1 MTKNDPAHRNPSF
14 RRIVEIT
21 DEDETILMMVVMLM
35 TLAIMMMTISFWTIS
50 SSALTT
56 SETARRSSNLRP
68 SRAQSSDS
76 IIATR
81 PKSNCARRINTCR
94 LRRP

>member
-21 DEDETILMMVVMLM
+21 DEGETILMMVVMLM
-35 TLAIMMMTISFWTIS
+35 TLAIMMMGPACRSCPLMMMTIRFWTIS

-56 SETARRSSNLRP
+56 SKTARRFSNLGRLDY
-68 SRAQSSDS
+68 RGK
-76 IIATR
+76 
-81 PKSNCARRINTCR
+81 PKIQ
-94 LRRP
+94 LRTAA

>member
-21 DEDETILMMVVMLM
+21 DEDETILMMVVML
-35 TLAIMMMTISFWTIS
+35 MTISFWTIS